1 MFASANLA
9 QSATAESKH
18 KEACATIAEKNES
31 HMVRLDHVLLFF
43 SVQLIVVSVAGAVEK
58 NEASSC
64 AHGHAAAPQ
73 KRPVAHPHPPLGRLG
88 GGLLFRLDTLQRPRI
103 ADVLY

>member
-18 KEACATIAEKNES
+18 KEACATIAEKNKS

-58 NEASSC
+58 NEASP
-64 AHGHAAAPQ
+64 APTVMRQ
-73 KRPVAHPHPPLGRLG
+73 RLKNDQLRIHTRP
-88 GGLLFRLDTLQRPRI
+88 
-103 ADVLY
+103 